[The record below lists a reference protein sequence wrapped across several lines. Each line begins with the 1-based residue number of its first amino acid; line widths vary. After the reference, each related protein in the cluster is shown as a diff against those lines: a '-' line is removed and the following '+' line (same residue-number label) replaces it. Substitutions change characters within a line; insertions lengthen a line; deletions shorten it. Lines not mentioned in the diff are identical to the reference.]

1 MRISDWSSDVCS
13 SDLYR
18 PYLSGGEAREQARR
32 TERNRWLLR
41 LGIAGL
47 GTMQAMM
54 FAEALYLDFNNE
66 MPLATRDFF
75 RWITLLVSSPVV
87 FYSGWPF
94 IAGMARELRG
104 RRLGMDTLI
113 ASATL
118 LAWGASLV
126 ETIRG
131 GVHVW
136 YDAAVMFVFF
146 LLARERVVSGKS
158 VSGSVDLG
166 GCRYL
171 KKKN

>member
-1 MRISDWSSDVCS
+1 
-13 SDLYR
+13 
-18 PYLSGGEAREQARR
+18 
-32 TERNRWLLR
+32 
-41 LGIAGL
+41 
-47 GTMQAMM
+47 
-54 FAEALYLDFNNE
+54 

-118 LAWGASLV
+118 LAWGASMV
-126 ETIRG
+126 EMIRG

-146 LLARERVVSGKS
+146 LLVERMTEQDRKS
-158 VSGSVDLG
+158 TRLNYRPDIASRIQSLA
-166 GCRYL
+166 C
-171 KKKN
+171 KTKNIT

>member
-1 MRISDWSSDVCS
+1 
-13 SDLYR
+13 
-18 PYLSGGEAREQARR
+18 
-32 TERNRWLLR
+32 
-41 LGIAGL
+41 
-47 GTMQAMM
+47 
-54 FAEALYLDFNNE
+54 

-136 YDAAVMFVFF
+136 CDAAVMFVFF
-146 LLARERVVSGKS
+146 LLVARNPEQRARNNARAQGIGDTACGEKV
-158 VSGSVDLG
+158 
-166 GCRYL
+166 CEYM
-171 KKKN
+171 

>member
-1 MRISDWSSDVCS
+1 
-13 SDLYR
+13 
-18 PYLSGGEAREQARR
+18 
-32 TERNRWLLR
+32 
-41 LGIAGL
+41 
-47 GTMQAMM
+47 
-54 FAEALYLDFNNE
+54 

-136 YDAAVMFVFF
+136 YDAAVRSEEHTSELQSLMRTSYAVF
-146 LLARERVVSGKS
+146 
-158 VSGSVDLG
+158 
-166 GCRYL
+166 CL
-171 KKKN
+171 KTKKLNPSPIIQLHILTT

>member
-1 MRISDWSSDVCS
+1 
-13 SDLYR
+13 
-18 PYLSGGEAREQARR
+18 
-32 TERNRWLLR
+32 
-41 LGIAGL
+41 
-47 GTMQAMM
+47 MQAMM
-54 FAEALYLDFNNE
+54 CAEALYLDFNNE
-66 MPLATRDFF
+66 MPLTTRDFF

-118 LAWGASLV
+118 LAYGASLV

-146 LLARERVVSGKS
+146 LLVARMLEQRARRSEEHTSELQSLMRISYAVF
-158 VSGSVDLG
+158 
-166 GCRYL
+166 CL
-171 KKKN
+171 KKNNKTSNYTITDIHDYNTPLTPTIRHTT

>member
-1 MRISDWSSDVCS
+1 
-13 SDLYR
+13 
-18 PYLSGGEAREQARR
+18 
-32 TERNRWLLR
+32 
-41 LGIAGL
+41 
-47 GTMQAMM
+47 MQAMM
-54 FAEALYLDFNNE
+54 CAEALYLDFNNE
-66 MPLATRDFF
+66 MPLTTRDFF

-118 LAWGASLV
+118 LAYGASLV

-136 YDAAVMFVFF
+136 YDAAVMFGFF
-146 LLARERVVSGKS
+146 LLVARLLEQLARNIASAQVEALARARSVVATPQPATGRPADDPGAARRVAE
-158 VSGSVDLG
+158 G
-166 GCRYL
+166 GRAGAR
-171 KKKN
+171 